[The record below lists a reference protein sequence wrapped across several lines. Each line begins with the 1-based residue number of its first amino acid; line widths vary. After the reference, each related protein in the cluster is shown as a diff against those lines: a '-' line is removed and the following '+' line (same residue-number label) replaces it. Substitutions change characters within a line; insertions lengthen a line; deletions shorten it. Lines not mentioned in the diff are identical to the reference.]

1 MNIDS
6 SSYQDLVNYYD
17 ILNQDKTTY
26 RSTNDEPTP
35 IGCIEEMM
43 QKIPNEIWT
52 RQNLRILDPCC
63 GNGNFFIVI
72 FKYLLEKSNYTKPQ
86 ILKDVLH
93 FNDINPDRLSNVEH
107 IFNHKSYKLNITEK
121 DFLTFPDTEKYDL
134 IVANPPY
141 AKLMID
147 GKRASKNHTMVR
159 AFLSKALQ
167 QLKPDGYLLFIT
179 PNNWMSF
186 ADRNDIPKKFT
197 SLQIIYLNI
206 HGAKKWFPK
215 IGSSFTWYIVQNKKC
230 SQATEV
236 DCIWKKQLYQEQVL
250 FRPQNFIPLF
260 LTSTIDKILYKTIL
274 DLQRQR
280 FKIQTNSHLH
290 RSTKK
295 HLLMNS
301 NTENYPYRII
311 HTPKQTLYSS
321 VAHIYQN
328 GYKVFISTTDKYKV
342 FIDKD
347 VGMTQSIAFILCQDE
362 QEAITFLKILQHPL
376 YVFLNNICRWGN
388 FNNIRL
394 LQSFPIPNN
403 TNDIYS
409 DFQLTEQEILYIQ
422 DKT

>member
-230 SQATEV
+230 YQATEV

-260 LTSTIDKILYKTIL
+260 FTSTIDKILYKTIL

-301 NTENYPYRII
+301 KTENYPYRII

-422 DKT
+422 DKI

>member
-1 MNIDS
+1 MNIEN
-6 SSYQDLVNYYD
+6 SSYQDLVKYYD
-17 ILNQDKTTY
+17 SLNQDKTTY

-35 IGCIEEMM
+35 IGCIEEMT
-43 QKIPNEIWT
+43 QKIPDELWT
-52 RQNLRILDPCC
+52 RSNLKILDPCC

-72 FKYLLEKSNYTKPQ
+72 LQHLLEKSIYTKQQ
-86 ILKDVLH
+86 ILEDILR
-93 FNDINPDRLSNVEH
+93 FNDINTDRLSNIKN
-107 IFNHKSYKLNITEK
+107 IFNEKFYKLNITEK

-141 AKLMID
+141 AKLMRD

-159 AFLSKALQ
+159 SFLSKSLQ
-167 QLKPDGYLLFIT
+167 LLKKDGYLLFIT

-197 SLQIIYLNI
+197 SLQMIYLNI

-215 IGSSFTWYIVQNKKC
+215 VGSSFTWYIVQNKQC
-230 SQATEV
+230 CQATEIE
-236 DCIWKKQLYQEQVL
+236 CIWKKKLYQDQVL
-250 FRPQNFIPLF
+250 LKNRNFIPLF
-260 LTSTIDKILYKTIL
+260 LTSIIDKILSKTVL
-274 DLQRQR
+274 NPRWNR
-280 FKIQTNSHLH
+280 FQIKTSSHLH

-295 HLLMNS
+295 HLLAS
-301 NTENYPYRII
+301 SKTENHLYRII

-321 VAHIYQN
+321 VPHRYQN

-362 QEAITFLKILQHPL
+362 QEAHTCLEILQNPL

-409 DFQLTEQEILYIQ
+409 SFQLTREEILYIQ
-422 DKT
+422 DHT